1 MKKLPKF
8 RIIQSGHCYYV
19 YLMYGR
25 KRVNYFGKIVEGCA
39 TKSGGRYTYVLLKFD
54 RLAKLQ
60 LTKGITFFATMAN
73 NRILNIKEKDWFQP
87 FQRAILLSSTVEKYN
102 ARMLPKRSFI
112 KFGAQ

>member
-19 YLMYGR
+19 YLMHGR

-39 TKSGGRYTYVLLKFD
+39 TKSGARYTYVLLKFD
-54 RLAKLQ
+54 KLAKLQ

-73 NRILNIKEKDWFQP
+73 NRVFNVKEKDWFHP
-87 FQRAILLSSTVEKYN
+87 FQRAILFSGAVEKDN
-102 ARMLPKRSFI
+102 ARMLSKRAF
-112 KFGAQ
+112 KFDKL